1 MSEYKDFVQSTG
13 YGTGGGLCGWNCRH
27 NFIPF
32 DPELMENNLDKYGMA
47 ENKEQYLNE
56 QKQRYF
62 ERNIRKYKRL
72 AETEKTALNAITDKN
87 TAIPIRNNYLRHK
100 KLATKWN
107 KAYKQFSEEHD
118 MKTEPERL
126 KISKVK

>member
-1 MSEYKDFVQSTG
+1 MELKSDIYADFVESTG

-32 DPELMENNLDKYGMA
+32 NPETMVNNLKQYGLQ
-47 ENKEQYLNE
+47 ENKEMYLNH

-72 AETEKTALNAITDKN
+72 ANTEKKALESVSDEGAAHIIKDK
-87 TAIPIRNNYLRHK
+87 YLTYK
-100 KLATKWN
+100 NLSIKWN
-107 KAYKQFSEEHD
+107 KAYKKWSKSHNLRTQPD
-118 MKTEPERL
+118 RL
-126 KISKVK
+126 KI

>member
-32 DPELMENNLDKYGMA
+32 DPEVMDNNLNKYGMS
-47 ENKEQYLNE
+47 ESKEVYLNE

-62 ERNIRKYKRL
+62 ERTIRKYKRL
-72 AETEKTALNAITDKN
+72 AETEKTALSAITDKE
-87 TAIPIRNNYLRHK
+87 TAAPIRSNYLRHK
-100 KLATKWN
+100 SLDAKWN
-107 KAYKQFSEEHD
+107 KAYKKFSEEHD
-118 MKTEPERL
+118 LRAQPERL
-126 KISKVK
+126 KIAK